1 MFDPE
6 LMMDIIRRRNNGMIY
21 EEPDTPDTPS
31 DNEAE
36 SSIDAKLND
45 SKLIQEPQLTNWQIF
60 LLAPVA
66 LGILAVLISLLITAA
81 LLHLALLPPILIHD
95 WWTRRKRVYARRR
108 RVLKRVSPNVRHKT
122 KSS

>member
-31 DNEAE
+31 DNEDDKF
-36 SSIDAKLND
+36 IK
-45 SKLIQEPQLTNWQIF
+45 EPQLTNWQIF

-95 WWTRRKRVYARRR
+95 WWTRVYARRR

>member
-31 DNEAE
+31 DNEDG
-36 SSIDAKLND
+36 IH
-45 SKLIQEPQLTNWQIF
+45 KLIQEPQLTNWQIF